1 MLYLIIVTGSCTFLN
16 RVKLFLYYI
25 NMQILTEES
34 NMQIKKN
41 ADVFDFYKNST
52 RSMGRKREGWDN
64 AVAESFFKSLKT
76 NCFAAVN

>member
-1 MLYLIIVTGSCTFLN
+1 
-16 RVKLFLYYI
+16 
-25 NMQILTEES
+25 
-34 NMQIKKN
+34 MQIKKN